1 MIKTNALYANY
12 MMINKS
18 IMATSEVVAIV
29 AVLGA
34 MATIAAS
41 INNNDAFALDTAC
54 PLGHQCH
61 CIAAT
66 GVYYDFDPGTGRI
79 FSINTGCMED
89 NR

>member
-12 MMINKS
+12 TIKNKS
-18 IMATSEVVAIV
+18 TMTI
-29 AVLGA
+29 A
-34 MATIAAS
+34 MAIMFAALVGIATILANIS
-41 INNNDAFALDTAC
+41 NNNAFALDGVC

-66 GVYYDFDPGTGRI
+66 GVYYDFDPGTRRT
-79 FSINTGCMED
+79 FSINTACTED